1 MVVCA
6 CKQALFHGLYRH
18 HSKMGAEQ
26 EKEGPEEPR
35 APTSPHKPNTGY
47 ETATVLERGP
57 REVGAEAPRKPPTPW
72 TPRVRKHQQPSA
84 GGQDNA
90 APREPQTQSRS
101 VPTSQADHPHP
112 LPGQRSPTSSPS
124 AALRAPLPSLAF
136 CLRNS
141 TCLHLPSPL
150 TPQLRET
157 TRPCLGPPSCAA
169 AWRPSR
175 WSAEAIVGSPH
186 SSPLIQG

>member
-1 MVVCA
+1 MTIYSNQMPGH
-6 CKQALFHGLYRH
+6 KDGGLHLQTSSFPWRLSGITQRWGPSRRRKDQRNREPPRPHTSLTQGMEPQQAWREAPTRWAQEHPGNPRH
-18 HSKMGAEQ
+18 H
-26 EKEGPEEPR
+26 GPHGR
-35 APTSPHKPNTGY
+35 H
-47 ETATVLERGP
+47 
-57 REVGAEAPRKPPTPW
+57 
-72 TPRVRKHQQPSA
+72 KHQQPSA

-90 APREPQTQSRS
+90 ASREPHTQSRP
-101 VPTSQADHPHP
+101 VPTSQADPPHP

-124 AALRAPLPSLAF
+124 AALRAPLPFLAF

-169 AWRPSR
+169 A
-175 WSAEAIVGSPH
+175 
-186 SSPLIQG
+186 